1 MMKNEKHK
9 RVEGSSAETSCRSSR
24 LFKDFKEIY
33 ILFLAPNCAEV
44 TSVEKLGTKIG
55 DERPFFA
62 EKVGLVP

>member
-24 LFKDFKEIY
+24 LFNEHDIY
-33 ILFLAPNCAEV
+33 ILYLAPNCAEV